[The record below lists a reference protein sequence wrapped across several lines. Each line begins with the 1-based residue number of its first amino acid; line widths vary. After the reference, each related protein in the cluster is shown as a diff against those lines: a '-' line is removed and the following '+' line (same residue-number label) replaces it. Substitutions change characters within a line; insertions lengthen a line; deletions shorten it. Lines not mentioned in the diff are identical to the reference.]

1 MSRNII
7 FFGTPAFAVHCLKKI
22 VVENFEVIAV
32 VTAPDRPSGRRRQLR
47 KSAVKEFSVLHKL
60 PILQPT
66 NLKDP
71 LFIDSLKVYA
81 PDLMI
86 VVAFRMLPKEV
97 WSIPP
102 QGTFNLHASLLPH
115 YRGAAPI
122 NWAIINLE
130 RQTGITTFLINEE
143 IDTGAILLQEKIV
156 IDEDETAGSLHDKLA
171 LKGSDLVCKTIV
183 GIFTEEITPSLQIEN
198 TPLKIA
204 PKLNLQNTFIDWDL
218 SLEHINAKVRGLSPY
233 PGAKSKWI
241 DEQKESVIKIIKTEI
256 IKAAHHFE
264 PNQVVIKDHK
274 ILIAHREGFIDCLL
288 LQFPNKKILEAKDI
302 LNGRGFSDQIRVE

>member
-22 VVENFEVIAV
+22 VTENFKVIAV
-32 VTAPDRPSGRRRQLR
+32 VTAPDRPSGRGRQLR
-47 KSAVKEFSVLHKL
+47 KSAVKEFSEQHKL
-60 PILQPT
+60 PLLQPT

-71 LFIDSLKVYA
+71 LFIDALKAYA

-130 RQTGITTFLINEE
+130 RQTGITTFFINEE
-143 IDTGAILLQEKIV
+143 IDTGAI
-156 IDEDETAGSLHDKLA
+156 
-171 LKGSDLVCKTIV
+171 
-183 GIFTEEITPSLQIEN
+183 
-198 TPLKIA
+198 
-204 PKLNLQNTFIDWDL
+204 
-218 SLEHINAKVRGLSPY
+218 
-233 PGAKSKWI
+233 
-241 DEQKESVIKIIKTEI
+241 
-256 IKAAHHFE
+256 
-264 PNQVVIKDHK
+264 
-274 ILIAHREGFIDCLL
+274 
-288 LQFPNKKILEAKDI
+288 
-302 LNGRGFSDQIRVE
+302 

>member
-1 MSRNII
+1 MSKKII
-7 FFGTPAFAVHCLKKI
+7 FFGTPTFAVKCLEKI
-22 VVENFEVIAV
+22 VEEKFNVVAV
-32 VTAPDRPSGRRRQLR
+32 VTAPDRPAGRGRQI
-47 KSAVKEFSVLHKL
+47 KTSAVKQFAEAQNI
-60 PILQPT
+60 PILQPIK
-66 NLKDP
+66 LKAP
-71 LFIDSLKVYA
+71 EFSEQLNELE

-130 RQTGITTFLINEE
+130 RQTGITTFFINEE
-143 IDTGAILLQEKIV
+143 IDNGAILLQEKIA
-156 IDEDETAGSLHDKLA
+156 IDKNETAGSLHDKLA
-171 LKGSDLVCKTIV
+171 LKGSDLVCKTIE
-183 GIFTEEITPSLQIEN
+183 GIFTDKITPSLQKEN

-204 PKLNLQNTFIDWDL
+204 PKLNQQNTFIDWDL

-241 DEQKESVIKIIKTEI
+241 DDQKESVIKIFQTEMV
-256 IKAAHHFE
+256 KAAHRFE
-264 PNQVVIKDHK
+264 PKQVIIEDRK
-274 ILIAHREGFIDCLL
+274 ILIAHREGFIDCEL

-302 LNGRGFSDQIRVE
+302 LNGREFSDQIRVE

>member
-22 VVENFEVIAV
+22 VTENFKVIAV
-32 VTAPDRPSGRRRQLR
+32 VTAPDRPSGRGRQLR
-47 KSAVKEFSVLHKL
+47 KSAVKEFSEQHKL
-60 PILQPT
+60 PLLQPT

-71 LFIDSLKVYA
+71 LFIDALKAYA

-130 RQTGITTFLINEE
+130 RQTGITTFFINEE
-143 IDTGAILLQEKIV
+143 IDTGAILLQEKIA
-156 IDEDETAGSLHDKLA
+156 IDKNETAGSLHDKLA
-171 LKGSDLVCKTIV
+171 LKGSDLVCKTIE
-183 GIFTEEITPSLQIEN
+183 GIFTDKIPPSLQKEN

-204 PKLNLQNTFIDWDL
+204 PKLNQQNTFIDWDL

-241 DEQKESVIKIIKTEI
+241 DDQKESVIKIFQTEMV
-256 IKAAHHFE
+256 KAAHRFE
-264 PNQVVIKDHK
+264 PKQVIIEDRK
-274 ILIAHREGFIDCLL
+274 ILIAHREGFIDCVL

-302 LNGRGFSDQIRVE
+302 LNGREFSDQIRVE